1 MNILKNKIML
11 ILSLL
16 IISLVVFFSTSQKGD
31 IQLISVAEAKTQN
44 KLDKLPDFSKINDVK
59 EKKKQFFNTLY
70 PIIKEE
76 NKHVLKLRQIIV
88 LLESVPEDELTSK
101 QKVWLNKVATHY
113 KISSEYGAD
122 NFFAS
127 LLERVDVI
135 PPSLALTQAAIESG
149 WGTSRFSK
157 KGNNLFGQ
165 WCFSKGCGIV
175 PSSRDSEK
183 AHEVAK
189 FASVNLAVRA
199 YIKNLNTNVA
209 YIELRKMRSKLR
221 ENEEDVTGLVLA
233 KTLDRYSEE
242 GEHYVTKISKFID
255 QNKLQR
261 FTDEFNES
269 VEL

>member
-11 ILSLL
+11 VISLL
-16 IISLVVFFSTSQKGD
+16 LIGALIFVVTSKKGD

-44 KLDKLPDFSKINDVK
+44 KLDKLPDFSQINDVK
-59 EKKKQFFNTLY
+59 EKKEQFFNTLY

-76 NKHVLKLRQIIV
+76 NKHVLKLRQVIL

-113 KISSEYGAD
+113 KISSEYGVD
-122 NFFAS
+122 NFFTS

-183 AHEVAK
+183 VHEVAK

-199 YIKNLNTNVA
+199 YIKNLNTNAA

-221 ENEEDVTGLVLA
+221 ENEEDITGLVLA

-242 GEHYVTKISKFID
+242 GQHYVTKVSKFID

-261 FTDEFNES
+261 FTNEFNES
-269 VEL
+269 IAL

>member
-11 ILSLL
+11 VISLL
-16 IISLVVFFSTSQKGD
+16 VIGALIFLATSEEGD
-31 IQLISVAEAKTQN
+31 IHLISVAEAQTQN
-44 KLDKLPDFSKINDVK
+44 KLDKLPDFSQINDVK
-59 EKKKQFFNTLY
+59 EKKEQFFNTLY

-88 LLESVPEDELTSK
+88 LLQSVPEEELTSK
-101 QKVWLNKVATHY
+101 QKIWLNKVATHY
-113 KISSEYGAD
+113 KVSSEYGGD
-122 NFFAS
+122 SFFAN

-183 AHEVAK
+183 FHEVAK

-199 YIKNLNTNVA
+199 YIKNLNTNAA

-221 ENEEDVTGLVLA
+221 KNEEDITGLVLA
-233 KTLDRYSEE
+233 KTLDKYSEE
-242 GEHYVTKISKFID
+242 GQHYVTKVSKFID

-261 FTDEFNES
+261 FTNEFNES
-269 VEL
+269 IEL